1 MIPAVKLTSSGDLL
15 ASSSNTDD
23 DALTPALVAGLEGG
37 THDTNVASA
46 VEGVVTATISH
57 VNQLFLNALAVELGR
72 VDEVGSTELA
82 GPGFLAVIDIDDN
95 DLTSLVLHSTL
106 DDRETDTAS
115 TEDGHIGALL
125 DLGGHNSGT
134 VTGGDT
140 TAEQA
145 GAVSRGLGSDSNDR
159 DIGNDGVLR
168 EGGGTHEVQ
177 DILSTGLE
185 AGGAIGE
192 NTTTLG
198 SPDLTAKVGLSRLAE
213 LALAALG
220 SAKQC

>member
-1 MIPAVKLTSSGDLL
+1 MVTLTSSGDLL
-15 ASSSNTDD
+15 ASSSNTND
-23 DALTPALVAGLEGG
+23 DALTPALVAGLEGS

-57 VNQLFLNALAVELGR
+57 LNQLLLNALSVELGR
-72 VDEVGSTELA
+72 VNEVGSTELA
-82 GPGFLAVIDIDDN
+82 GPGLLAIVYIDNN
-95 DLTSLVLHSTL
+95 DLTGLVLHSTL
-106 DDRETDTAS
+106 DDRETDTS
-115 TEDGHIGALL
+115 GTEDGDIGTFLN
-125 DLGGHNSGT
+125 LGGNNGGT

-145 GAVSRGLGSDSNDR
+145 GSVSGGLGSDGNDR

-177 DILSTGLE
+177 DVLSTGPE
-185 AGGAIGE
+185 AGGAIGHD
-192 NTTTLG
+192 TATLG

-220 SAKQC
+220 SATQC